1 MQELQ
6 KKVIQ
11 WAEDKGIF
19 AKSDPISQ
27 FLKTISEV
35 GELADAVN
43 KNDLP
48 EIKDAIGDI
57 TVTLILHA
65 EMTDS
70 ELELNVDEC
79 VGYENPKEAVLYLIP
94 DLLKIIDYE
103 EYDDTIETL
112 DAIAAHYDWTL
123 QECLQSA
130 YDIISKRTGSMQNGV
145 FVKDS

>member
-1 MQELQ
+1 MQEL
-6 KKVIQ
+6 KGKVIQ

-19 AKSDPISQ
+19 ANSDPISQ

-48 EIKDAIGDI
+48 EIKDAIGDT

-65 EMTDS
+65 EMTDNEIDFETDEGVYFKDIKERVAYLYYS
-70 ELELNVDEC
+70 IYVVHEL
-79 VGYENPKEAVLYLIP
+79 K
-94 DLLKIIDYE
+94 
-103 EYDDTIETL
+103 EYDD
-112 DAIAAHYDWTL
+112 AIGMLKYISEYYGWTL

-130 YDIISKRTGSMQNGV
+130 YDVISKRTGKMENGV
-145 FVKDS
+145 FIKDA